1 MIRNNLTLFT
11 TAVLCLLA
19 VSCGPKATIIQSD
32 DTEPLTTQGA
42 KVISIVPGQDSVRFS
57 ELIKSV
63 DIIPLQTSDES
74 LINEIRTIKYDD
86 GMFFVFDYMGKSIL
100 KFDMNGQ
107 FKGRIGNR
115 GRGRGEYLFPNLMG
129 IDRKNRTILVGD
141 NTKYMLKYTYDGEFI
156 SSADFPISA
165 SDFEVTDDSYIF
177 YTGKSVNFKPGYE
190 DYWGAELMIIDR
202 NNTDSIRRYIPVDKE
217 LYPVNE
223 GHTTITD
230 NAPLTPLS
238 DSYTLHYNFTDYIF
252 SVDCKSG
259 AVKVKYVVDYGKN
272 AYTDNLADMPAMDAL
287 QYIGTHPEKT
297 GWTHQVI
304 ETDAL
309 LTFMYAH
316 NKWQYIYFNDKAT
329 GKTLNGPFV
338 TDIAS
343 SNVVHGFIDDRTM
356 FSYIEKKSSL
366 NEGLADKGIRI
377 NGLER
382 LDNVTEN
389 DNPIILIY
397 HY

>member
-1 MIRNNLTLFT
+1 MTRNRSLIFSTVFLI
-11 TAVLCLLA
+11 A

-156 SSADFPISA
+156 SSADFSISA
-165 SDFEVTDDSYIF
+165 SEFEVTDDSYIF

-202 NNTDSIRRYIPVDKE
+202 NNTDSIRRYIPVNKE
-217 LYPVNE
+217 LYPAGE
-223 GHTTITD
+223 GHTTISEHF
-230 NAPLTPLS
+230 PLTPSS
-238 DSYTLHYNFTDYIF
+238 DSYSLHYNFTDYIF
-252 SVDCKSG
+252 SIDRKSG
-259 AVKVKYVVDYGKN
+259 GVKVKYAVDYGKA
-272 AYTDNLADMPAMDAL
+272 AYSDDLADMPAMEAL
-287 QYIGTHPEKT
+287 QYIGEHGDNT
-297 GWTHQVI
+297 GWTHAVV
-304 ETDAL
+304 ETDDIL
-309 LTFMYAH
+309 SFLYIHNLTNYM
-316 NKWQYIYFNDKAT
+316 YFNDKKS
-329 GKTLNGPFV
+329 GKILSGPFV
-338 TDIAS
+338 ADIAS
-343 SNVVHGFIDDRTM
+343 YNIIGCIDSRTM
-356 FSYIEKKSSL
+356 FAFIEKKTKL
-366 NEGLADKGIRI
+366 VDGFADKGIKI

-382 LDNVTEN
+382 LDNVAEN